1 MHSDRAKKAVM
12 NVREVSEYL
21 DIHPQTVYK
30 YTREGKIPAF
40 KIGDDWRFYT
50 ASIEKWIKE
59 KEEFNVRKKER
70 RRNQAPS

>member
-1 MHSDRAKKAVM
+1 MDHDKAKKAVM
-12 NVREVSEYL
+12 NVTEVSQYL

-59 KEEFNVRKKER
+59 KEDFNALRQER
-70 RRNQAPS
+70 RKS